1 MQFPAPAQRTFAIC
15 RSILWLASWLA
26 PARERSR
33 WRADWTK
40 RAWHWCMFLAE
51 SGSLNRKNKLE
62 LANFCWS
69 AFPAAWWTRFDRE
82 PFLRGVDRTRRSPSF
97 CLAAIALLA
106 LVLLPFSGIVS
117 VVRSFVS
124 SPLPH
129 PERVQ
134 VISLNG
140 KFRRVRSET
149 LLDLAEAWKH
159 SKLIEDV
166 APYSW
171 APARLQTPSRGVP
184 ILEARVAP
192 EFFQVLGL
200 NAALGRTFDAGDGRS
215 CYDCV
220 VLSDEIWRLQFG
232 GKRSV
237 IGQQVMLDG
246 VPRTVIG
253 VLPANFHLL
262 PAEISVWTL
271 LQAGSAPFSN
281 FVERIGA
288 VARTKPGASERR
300 LEAELADL
308 SENAGY
314 VFPASLLAVTSE
326 PAEMQ
331 RYLGSYLLLA
341 LLAVACAV
349 LIVYT
354 RNGSEVGRAPLTL
367 RDRLR
372 WWSFFVG
379 KTVLL
384 LAGTGLLAWTVAHRL
399 SIAIYG
405 SIHPM
410 TNAVALWVFLI
421 FSLAPLSWAIH
432 DQQRRCRVCL
442 RRLGT
447 PIAIGAPGHVLLD
460 WSGTEMV
467 CSEGHGVLYL
477 PDSQA
482 NWLERARWD
491 NLDESWADLFKDSG

>member
-117 VVRSFVS
+117 VVRAFVS

-237 IGQQVMLDG
+237 IGQQV
-246 VPRTVIG
+246 
-253 VLPANFHLL
+253 
-262 PAEISVWTL
+262 
-271 LQAGSAPFSN
+271 
-281 FVERIGA
+281 
-288 VARTKPGASERR
+288 
-300 LEAELADL
+300 
-308 SENAGY
+308 
-314 VFPASLLAVTSE
+314 
-326 PAEMQ
+326 
-331 RYLGSYLLLA
+331 
-341 LLAVACAV
+341 
-349 LIVYT
+349 
-354 RNGSEVGRAPLTL
+354 
-367 RDRLR
+367 
-372 WWSFFVG
+372 
-379 KTVLL
+379 
-384 LAGTGLLAWTVAHRL
+384 
-399 SIAIYG
+399 
-405 SIHPM
+405 
-410 TNAVALWVFLI
+410 
-421 FSLAPLSWAIH
+421 
-432 DQQRRCRVCL
+432 
-442 RRLGT
+442 
-447 PIAIGAPGHVLLD
+447 
-460 WSGTEMV
+460 
-467 CSEGHGVLYL
+467 
-477 PDSQA
+477 
-482 NWLERARWD
+482 
-491 NLDESWADLFKDSG
+491 